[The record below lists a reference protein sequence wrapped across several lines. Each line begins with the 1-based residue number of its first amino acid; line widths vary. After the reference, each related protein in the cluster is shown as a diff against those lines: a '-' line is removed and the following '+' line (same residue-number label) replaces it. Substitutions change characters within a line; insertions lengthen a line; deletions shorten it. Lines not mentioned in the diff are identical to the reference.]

1 MFYFDLYI
9 INVYVIL
16 PPDLGPFAVNKY
28 IHTYILT
35 QSKAFLI
42 SMKGMYLQTE
52 HPAFF
57 NKYSSESKYPSAQD
71 ISLQKPCKYFTYFV
85 FIEFTQFNF

>member
-28 IHTYILT
+28 IHTYISSRVLHNVEVEWL
-35 QSKAFLI
+35 FLLI
-42 SMKGMYLQTE
+42 DIRQVPDSDVCPDIRYPKLR
-52 HPAFF
+52 FF
-57 NKYSSESKYPSAQD
+57 VTFLSPFK
-71 ISLQKPCKYFTYFV
+71 
-85 FIEFTQFNF
+85 

>member
-28 IHTYILT
+28 IHEIRITSEKSVLKKLNI
-35 QSKAFLI
+35 
-42 SMKGMYLQTE
+42 
-52 HPAFF
+52 
-57 NKYSSESKYPSAQD
+57 YSVNEGLASYVTK
-71 ISLQKPCKYFTYFV
+71 
-85 FIEFTQFNF
+85 

>member
-28 IHTYILT
+28 IHANVCINFKSTREKLG
-35 QSKAFLI
+35 I
-42 SMKGMYLQTE
+42 SNSY
-52 HPAFF
+52 
-57 NKYSSESKYPSAQD
+57 
-71 ISLQKPCKYFTYFV
+71 
-85 FIEFTQFNF
+85 

>member
-28 IHTYILT
+28 IHTYIKL
-35 QSKAFLI
+35 AFLERVI
-42 SMKGMYLQTE
+42 SYGYQTE
-52 HPAFF
+52 
-57 NKYSSESKYPSAQD
+57 S
-71 ISLQKPCKYFTYFV
+71 
-85 FIEFTQFNF
+85 

>member
-28 IHTYILT
+28 IHTYNSKIHYRIHNNLAPVPILSQMSPVQT
-35 QSKAFLI
+35 HPLNFFNTFSYYLLIYIQMFRLSTKILSVLLI
-42 SMKGMYLQTE
+42 SDK
-52 HPAFF
+52 
-57 NKYSSESKYPSAQD
+57 
-71 ISLQKPCKYFTYFV
+71 
-85 FIEFTQFNF
+85 

>member
-28 IHTYILT
+28 IHTYPNKQHKTRDPRYNAKIL
-35 QSKAFLI
+35 
-42 SMKGMYLQTE
+42 YV
-52 HPAFF
+52 
-57 NKYSSESKYPSAQD
+57 
-71 ISLQKPCKYFTYFV
+71 SLLLTTACLEVTDQ
-85 FIEFTQFNF
+85 NGS

>member
-28 IHTYILT
+28 I
-35 QSKAFLI
+35 SVA
-42 SMKGMYLQTE
+42 LQ
-52 HPAFF
+52 
-57 NKYSSESKYPSAQD
+57 
-71 ISLQKPCKYFTYFV
+71 L
-85 FIEFTQFNF
+85 